1 MSAFKTINFHA
12 ARLDNLIPQKIV
24 NAVVP
29 RSDVDNLKVKN
40 LPPHYTNPLKR
51 HQSLFETVARL
62 VKKLEAH
69 NHAFISVLHDDNHK
83 EYICPTKYERA
94 FASRAWENV
103 YVGMNHKTEMEMEM
117 VTVTLSVIPWVK

>member
-1 MSAFKTINFHA
+1 
-12 ARLDNLIPQKIV
+12 LIPQKIV

-62 VKKLEAH
+62 VKKLETH
-69 NHAFISVLHDDNHK
+69 NYAFISVLHDDNHK
-83 EYICPTKYERA
+83 EYICPPNTSVLLLAVLGRM
-94 FASRAWENV
+94 F
-103 YVGMNHKTEMEMEM
+103 
-117 VTVTLSVIPWVK
+117 TLE